1 MTDQQS
7 SINSVQPQGN
17 KNEIDL
23 VELFG
28 IFRNNKWLIIT
39 IATVFTLFA
48 TILAYVSP
56 NLYQATTTLE
66 VQIDTKRIPTN
77 DIMAMA
83 LATRDTVIDNEIDIV
98 QSRLIVDKALESLN
112 LGTRYFTSRN
122 KRNEE
127 LYKGSPF
134 VANSEFMIP
143 SMQSYTFHLFPMS
156 EDKFRIVV
164 EPSLK
169 KALLNKAESLVKSSS
184 TELIYYDQIHS
195 FGERIS
201 TPWFITTIQKIYNL
215 QNSEYTFSV
224 MPNKDMYKFIQESL
238 SVTLTAEMGTLMR
251 LDFEDTVP
259 LRAKEVLD
267 AIANAYIAKDMSSKT
282 EGHKRKLE
290 FIDKQLAGI
299 RKTLTTS
306 ASKLENY
313 KTTET
318 GVDLTEKATLTARK
332 LGELEAQ
339 LYELDMQSGILENVL
354 EYLNTHQDIKGIGIG
369 STQATA
375 AVNSIIQKIQDA
387 NRVRTGLLVD
397 YTPLHPDVLKATEE
411 INSLKVALKESLGSS
426 VRSIKHRKSTLQNII
441 SKNQK
446 ALVSIPKQERQLA
459 NLTRN
464 NVVNEK
470 IYSYLL
476 EKRAET
482 AMAETSTTSKTRIID
497 TPLLPD
503 EPVGPQRLLMIV
515 IGFIIGLVTGMIA
528 AFSRASM
535 DDNIKSVEDIEHHTA
550 IPLYGAV
557 PFLHSQKNIQPY
569 YEALRVIR
577 TNLEFLQNSN
587 KSKLITVT
595 SSIPGEG
602 KSSTVAELGKVMS
615 KANKK
620 VIIIDMDMRRSTLHE
635 KFSITNEIGASTLL
649 TGKNTLEEVI
659 QSTKHENLNIITS
672 GPTPP
677 NASDLLMS
685 NKLETALKTLLEDYD
700 YVLLDSPPIGLVSD
714 AMIIMRMSDINLIV
728 LKAGYSKKDYLKNIN
743 RFVNDHNLN
752 AGIVLNGIELG
763 KKFGY
768 GYGYGY
774 KYDQGSSYYTEKKA

>member
-1 MTDQQS
+1 MTDHQS
-7 SINSVQPQGN
+7 NINSTLAKDN
-17 KNEIDL
+17 RNEIDL
-23 VELFG
+23 IELFG
-28 IFRNNKWLIIT
+28 IFKNNKWLIIT
-39 IATVFTLFA
+39 ITTLFTLFA
-48 TILAYVSP
+48 AILAYVSP
-56 NLYQATTTLE
+56 NIYQASTTLE

-77 DIMAMA
+77 DLMAMA
-83 LATRDTVIDNEIDIV
+83 LATRETVIDNEIDIV

-112 LGTRYFTSRN
+112 LGTRYFTIRN

-134 VANSEFMIP
+134 VVNSEFMIP
-143 SMQSYTFHLFPMS
+143 SMQSYTFHLYPMS
-156 EDKFRIVV
+156 EDKFRVVV

-169 KALLNKAESLVKSSS
+169 KVLVAKVESIVKSSS
-184 TELIYYDQIHS
+184 EELIKYDQIHS

-201 TPWFITTIQKIYNL
+201 TPWFITTVQKIYNL
-215 QNSEYTFSV
+215 QNNEYTFTVS
-224 MPNKDMYKFIQESL
+224 PNKDMYKFIQSSL
-238 SVTLTAEMGTLMR
+238 AVSLTAEMGTLMK

-259 LRAKEVLD
+259 LRAKEILE
-267 AIANAYIAKDMSSKT
+267 AIASAYIEKDMSSKT

-306 ASKLENY
+306 ASKLESY
-313 KTTET
+313 KTSET
-318 GVDLTEKATLTARK
+318 GVDLTQKATLTAKK
-332 LGELEAQ
+332 LGDLEAQ
-339 LYELDMQSGILENVL
+339 LYELDMQSGILENVY
-354 EYLNTHQDIKGIGIG
+354 EYLKTHDDIKGIGIG
-369 STQATA
+369 STQANA
-375 AVNSIIQKIQDA
+375 SVNSIIQKIQDA
-387 NRVRTGLLVD
+387 NRIRTGLLVD

-411 INSLKVALKESLGSS
+411 INSLKVALKESIGSS
-426 VRSIKHRKSTLQNII
+426 VRSIKHRKSTLQSII
-441 SKNQK
+441 SKNEK

-503 EPVGPQRLLMIV
+503 TPIGPHRMLMIL
-515 IGFIIGLVTGMIA
+515 IGLVIGIITGMVT

-550 IPLYGAV
+550 IPVYGAV

-587 KSKLITVT
+587 KSKLITIT

-602 KSSTVAELGKVMS
+602 KSSTVAELAKVMS

-635 KFSITNEIGASTLL
+635 KFAISNEIGASTLL

-659 QSTKHENLNIITS
+659 QNTKHENLNIITS

-685 NKLETALKTLLEDYD
+685 NKLEIALKSLLEDYD
-700 YVLLDSPPIGLVSD
+700 YILLDSPPIGLVSD

-743 RFVNDHNLN
+743 RFVSDHSLN